1 MLEIRTRDSKREMEM
16 VEALEELRE
25 LNERHV
31 AIDYEGMLRE
41 RQESEEERKAR
52 EKKEEDLEIRLM
64 KIKPYIYLSHLLTP

>member
-1 MLEIRTRDSKREMEM
+1 MLEIRTRDSKREMDM

-52 EKKEEDLEIRLM
+52 EKKEEDMEIRL
-64 KIKPYIYLSHLLTP
+64 ILTASLIHLKST